1 MRGVISTVYRGPL
14 QLTKN
19 ARDAVAS
26 RAGGLAK
33 LDCRHHVVA
42 LGYNA
47 FRRDCGPGSNMID
60 HKDLEIW
67 AGFLLDH
74 SIGGVTADDRVMIK
88 GEAVCWPLMAVL
100 ERKVIEA
107 GGVPDVYLVPPNNER
122 GRAWSAGMARIA
134 SQEQLGRIPGWHR
147 ERYESM
153 TKYVEILGAEDPE
166 QFMGLTADQ
175 SQALV
180 AADRPFADIRLSR
193 PWVITLFPTAAS
205 ADLEEMDFA
214 TYEDFIVGASTTD
227 PRPLREAEERLAPI
241 VNDGKV
247 IRIVTEHPSDGRELA
262 LELDISH
269 SQACL
274 SYGLRNFPDG
284 EVFTSPDANSADG
297 EIFVDLP
304 VNYGGNDIQ
313 GIYLKLEGGRIVEY
327 SAEVGQE
334 HLAAII
340 ETDDGSHR
348 LGEVALGMNP
358 GLDRVLKHPLFV
370 EKVGGTLHIAI
381 GASYEDCYVD
391 DPASAKGKAEIE
403 ELAESGVLN
412 RSAQHID
419 IVTDFREGGSGRTVH
434 VDGIEL
440 APREGVWEVVS

>member
-1 MRGVISTVYRGPL
+1 
-14 QLTKN
+14 
-19 ARDAVAS
+19 
-26 RAGGLAK
+26 
-33 LDCRHHVVA
+33 
-42 LGYNA
+42 
-47 FRRDCGPGSNMID
+47 MID
-60 HKDLEIW
+60 PKDLEIW

-107 GGVPDVYLVPPNNER
+107 GGVPDVHLVAPNNER
-122 GRAWSAGMARIA
+122 GRVWSAGMARSA
-134 SQEQLGRIPGWHR
+134 SQQQLERIPAWHHD
-147 ERYESM
+147 RYDSM
-153 TKYVEILGAEDPE
+153 TKYVEVLGAEDPE

-175 SQALV
+175 SQALA

-193 PWVITLFPTAAS
+193 PWVITLYPTEAS
-205 ADLEEMDFA
+205 AEIEEMDFA
-214 TYEDFIVGASTTD
+214 TYQDFIVGASTTD
-227 PRPLREAEERLAPI
+227 PRPLLEAEERLAPVI
-241 VNDGKV
+241 NDGTT
-247 IRIVTEHPSDGRELA
+247 IRIVTEHPREDRELS

-269 SQACL
+269 GRACL

-284 EVFTSPDANSADG
+284 EIFTSPDANSAEG

-313 GIYLKLEGGRIVEY
+313 GIYLKFEGGRIVEY
-327 SAEVGQE
+327 SADVGHE

-381 GASYEDCYVD
+381 GASYEDCYVE
-391 DPASAKGKAEIE
+391 DPASAEGKAKIE
-403 ELAESGVLN
+403 ELAAAGVLN
-412 RSAQHID
+412 RSAQHVD
-419 IVTDFREGGSGRTVH
+419 IVTDFRPGGCGRTVH

-440 APREGVWEVVS
+440 GPREGVWEVIS